1 MNNKMQE
8 KAEEIKKDLIKYEF
22 YSEEEAGKLVKSA
35 VLAAKQLEIEE
46 AEEPMSYYTAKEICG
61 NCQFAVFFDCYNCL
75 KECKVNA
82 KKDRNF
88 LNGFCKF
95 FRKG

>member
-1 MNNKMQE
+1 MQE
-8 KAEEIKKDLIKYEF
+8 KAEEIKKDLIKYDG
-22 YSEEEAGKLVKSA
+22 YSEEEADKLVKSA
-35 VLAAKQLEIEE
+35 VKNAEAGKIEE
-46 AEEPMSYYTAKEICG
+46 LEGSMSYYTAKEICG
-61 NCQFAVFFDCYNCL
+61 NCQWAVFFDCYNCL

>member
-1 MNNKMQE
+1 
-8 KAEEIKKDLIKYEF
+8 
-22 YSEEEAGKLVKSA
+22 
-35 VLAAKQLEIEE
+35 
-46 AEEPMSYYTAKEICG
+46 MSYYTAKEICG

-82 KKDRNF
+82 KKHRNF
-88 LNGFCKF
+88 LNGCCKF

>member
-1 MNNKMQE
+1 MDNEMQE
-8 KAEEIKKDLIKYEF
+8 KAEEIKKDLIKYDG
-22 YSEEEAGKLVKSA
+22 YSEEEADKLVKSA
-35 VLAAKQLEIEE
+35 VKIAEAGKIEE
-46 AEEPMSYYTAKEICG
+46 VEESMSYYTAKEICG
-61 NCQFAVFFDCYNCL
+61 NCQWAVFFDCYNRL

-88 LNGFCKF
+88 LTGFCRF